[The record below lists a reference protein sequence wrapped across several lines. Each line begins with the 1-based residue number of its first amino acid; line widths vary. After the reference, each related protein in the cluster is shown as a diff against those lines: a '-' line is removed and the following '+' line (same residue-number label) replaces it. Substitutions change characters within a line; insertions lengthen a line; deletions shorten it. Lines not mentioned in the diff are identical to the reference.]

1 MGQIIDFNLKKG
13 NLTNISLYAISR
25 DNIFKGIV
33 TGIISKKVNSYNDL
47 DNYKFIKI
55 EEMFNNTI
63 KDYKFKDRV
72 ISILGLIRNYSDKK
86 YLKVNDKNVIG
97 FLNGKDYLFLSM
109 KDKNIEYAIEKE
121 EEASYGKIRFYK
133 DKYVI
138 NYNDINKSYL
148 YNISDRSK
156 KMTIINSSDTTM
168 YDSLGYVLASK
179 NKTMTSNYDMF
190 TLNDAEYSVPD
201 KYNNVT
207 TSKITRV
214 GNDVLKNV
222 KVEYLNKEYKNVNGN
237 YIIDSDTIDEDNYY
251 VGFNYNTNSKTIP
264 SDIYYQDID
273 YEDYTNMK
281 RGR

>member
-148 YNISDRSK
+148 YNIGDRSK

-214 GNDVLKNV
+214 GSNVLKNV

>member
-214 GNDVLKNV
+214 GSNVLKNV

>member
-47 DNYKFIKI
+47 DNYKFVKI

-148 YNISDRSK
+148 YNIGDRSK

-214 GNDVLKNV
+214 GSNVLKNV

>member
-13 NLTNISLYAISR
+13 NLTNISLFAISR

-47 DNYKFIKI
+47 DNYKFVKI

-214 GNDVLKNV
+214 GSNVLKNV

>member
-13 NLTNISLYAISR
+13 NFTNISLYAISR

-47 DNYKFIKI
+47 DNYKFVKI

-97 FLNGKDYLFLSM
+97 FLNGKDYLCLSM

-214 GNDVLKNV
+214 GSNVLKNV

>member
-47 DNYKFIKI
+47 DNYKFVKI

-97 FLNGKDYLFLSM
+97 FLNGKDYLCLSM

-214 GNDVLKNV
+214 GSNVLKNV

>member
-13 NLTNISLYAISR
+13 NFTNISLYAISR

-47 DNYKFIKI
+47 DNYKSVKI

-97 FLNGKDYLFLSM
+97 FLNGKDYLCLSM

-214 GNDVLKNV
+214 GSNVLKNV

-273 YEDYTNMK
+273 YEDYINIK

>member
-47 DNYKFIKI
+47 DNYKSVKI

-97 FLNGKDYLFLSM
+97 FLNGKDYLCLSM

-214 GNDVLKNV
+214 GNNVLKNV

>member
-47 DNYKFIKI
+47 DNYKFVKI

-156 KMTIINSSDTTM
+156 RMTIINSSDTTM

-214 GNDVLKNV
+214 GSNVLKNV

>member
-47 DNYKFIKI
+47 DNYKFVKI

-214 GNDVLKNV
+214 GSNVLKNV

-273 YEDYTNMK
+273 YEDYINIK

>member
-47 DNYKFIKI
+47 DNYKFVKI

-214 GNDVLKNV
+214 GSNVLKNV